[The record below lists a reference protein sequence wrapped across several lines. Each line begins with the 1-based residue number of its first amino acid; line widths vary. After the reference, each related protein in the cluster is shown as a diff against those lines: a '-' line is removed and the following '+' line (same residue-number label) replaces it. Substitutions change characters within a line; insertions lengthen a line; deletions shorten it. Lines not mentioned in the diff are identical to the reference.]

1 MKTLLFLDLDD
12 TVFQTEAKGLH
23 DHGCA
28 NYALEPTAFLESG
41 LAHGFSTPPQ
51 RQFLQLMRGVE
62 IIPTT
67 ARHTASYQ
75 RVKLDIPPPNWVILN
90 HGGTILNANGQPDP
104 SWSAHMQATMQ
115 PWLALF
121 NDLNSQINAW
131 AAHHAPG
138 LHARLIGDHGQ
149 IFYVLVKDRD
159 KQHAISL
166 PRLRDELLAAWLE
179 PHPELTLHHN
189 GNNLTVMP
197 RSLDKAHAV
206 RFLLEH
212 YRREHPELLVL
223 GAGDSQSDADFLA
236 LCDYALVPKHAQ
248 LMRKLAQDS

>member
-12 TVFQTEAKGLH
+12 TVFQTQAKCLH
-23 DHGCA
+23 DHGCSE
-28 NYALEPTAFLESG
+28 ALEPTAFLENG

-67 ARHTASYQ
+67 ARHTSSYQ

-90 HGGTILNANGQPDP
+90 HGGTILDP
-104 SWSAHMQATMQ
+104 SSQPHPVWSAHMQGIMR
-115 PWLALF
+115 PWLSHF
-121 NDLNSQINAW
+121 EDLNTQINQW
-131 AAHHAPG
+131 AAQHAPG

-159 KQHAISL
+159 KQHPISL

-197 RSLDKAHAV
+197 KNLDKAHAV

-223 GAGDSQSDADFLA
+223 GAGDSQSDADFLQ
-236 LCDYALVPKHAQ
+236 LCDYALIPKHAQ
-248 LMRKLAQDS
+248 LMRNLAQDS